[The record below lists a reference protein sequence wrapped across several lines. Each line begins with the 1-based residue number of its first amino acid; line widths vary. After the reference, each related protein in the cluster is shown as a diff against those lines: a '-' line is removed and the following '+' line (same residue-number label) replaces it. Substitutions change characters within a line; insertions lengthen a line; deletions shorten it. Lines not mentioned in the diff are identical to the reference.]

1 MIIIIIRSLFIISN
15 YFWQPKPLV
24 VAKIYP
30 VLINGICWNR
40 ILNTTQSL
48 PEPTKSTSLF
58 TPDSCFNIKI
68 NILSGNIN
76 SRSKLENMYSSVRPT
91 TRVSARLPILFGKN
105 ASVSSLDRGG
115 ITGQVG
121 LMEEY
126 SQLPDERGRAGID
139 PESNIYHEE
148 WPGSRMLPRLVSS
161 VWAILSCSAEW
172 WLTESRMNSSG
183 WTCNKMGIR
192 SE

>member
-105 ASVSSLDRGG
+105 ASVSSLGQDWWRNIRSCKMGGRALRLILSQISIRRRDRGQG
-115 ITGQVG
+115 SCLSSRVFCLSHL
-121 LMEEY
+121 LM
-126 SQLPDERGRAGID
+126 
-139 PESNIYHEE
+139 
-148 WPGSRMLPRLVSS
+148 PRLWRVMTDRKSH
-161 VWAILSCSAEW
+161 E
-172 WLTESRMNSSG
+172 
-183 WTCNKMGIR
+183 
-192 SE
+192 

>member
-58 TPDSCFNIKI
+58 TLNSCFNIKI

-105 ASVSSLDRGG
+105 ASVSSLGRGG
-115 ITGQVG
+115 ITGRPG

-139 PESNIYHEE
+139 PESNICHGSD
-148 WPGSRMLPRLVSS
+148 PGQGCCLASCLLSEPSS
-161 VWAILSCSAEW
+161 HALQSD
-172 WLTESRMNSSG
+172 G
-183 WTCNKMGIR
+183 WQKVAWTVPGGPVIR
-192 SE
+192 WE